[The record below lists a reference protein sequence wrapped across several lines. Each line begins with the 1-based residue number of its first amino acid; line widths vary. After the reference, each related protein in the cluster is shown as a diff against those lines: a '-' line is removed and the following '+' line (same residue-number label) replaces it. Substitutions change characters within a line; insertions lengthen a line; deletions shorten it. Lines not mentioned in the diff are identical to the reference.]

1 MRFAVLKGV
10 QGFGDRLQCLLQAI
24 RYAIN
29 TERILVVD
37 WRDTDW
43 THEATAQGF
52 EAYFRLSGVRSFG
65 LQEFLLYLEH
75 HGSGLSVLPEPW
87 HHKLADWR
95 YQNWVYSAIFSHPKE
110 EGDEALNQ
118 VISRITA
125 YERPDFDADV
135 VVLPGVYRRH
145 CNYRDVGTMQLT
157 PWAEERLQALLASG
171 SALHRFAYDA
181 VHLRG
186 GSKPWA
192 GGHVPLKDLADHI
205 EKTWPDEELYF
216 ERMHTAY
223 TNIAA
228 KHGELPLLLVSDS
241 QQLVDRW
248 QQRFGPC
255 LHLPTF
261 NAVLEESGTH
271 KISPSTLKQHQI
283 DKQQLNLELIR
294 DFVLLTNARTITW
307 DGISLF
313 SKAAVACRQTGVSLS
328 WLPLPPAS
336 AEPSPNGKA
345 GTPQAEPAAADS
357 GAAEPAVEDI
367 SSAPAA
373 AAEPEPAPA
382 PTPTAR

>member
-43 THEATAQGF
+43 THEATAHGF
-52 EAYFRLSGVRSFG
+52 EAFFRLSGVRSFG

-75 HGSGLSVLPEPW
+75 HGSGLSVLPETW
-87 HHKLADWR
+87 RHKLADWR
-95 YQNWVYSAIFSHPKE
+95 YQNWAYSAIFSHPKE

-118 VISRITA
+118 VIARITA
-125 YERPDFDADV
+125 YERPDFEADV

-145 CNYRDVGTMQLT
+145 CAYRDVGTMQLT
-157 PWAEERLQALLASG
+157 PWAEERLQAMIDPGLQLR
-171 SALHRFAYDA
+171 RFAYDA

-205 EKTWPDEELYF
+205 EKTWPDEDIYF

-228 KHGELPLLLVSDS
+228 KHGALPLLLVSDS

-283 DKQQLNLELIR
+283 NKQQLNLELIR

-328 WLPLPPAS
+328 WLPLPAAS
-336 AEPSPNGKA
+336 AEPSSNGKA
-345 GTPQAEPAAADS
+345 GTPQAQPTTAETAAD
-357 GAAEPAVEDI
+357 EPTTEDI
-367 SSAPAA
+367 SSAPEAT
-373 AAEPEPAPA
+373 AEPEAVIL
-382 PTPTAR
+382 